1 VTRDPLDDARDLAI
15 IRDARDLA
23 RRLGAL
29 PFVDVV
35 WLFGSAARGTADFAS
50 DLDLCVSAPHVSSGE
65 WSVARQI
72 VEAAP
77 TLRRV
82 DLLRWEELAPSD
94 PLRAR
99 VRRDRVALYE
109 REPGLS
115 DRADDFAAAHPLLL
129 EALARLR
136 EGLAEPGALD
146 HHLMRDG
153 VVQRF
158 EFTTEQF
165 WKTLRLA
172 LAQVGLAK
180 GIAPRASLR
189 LAVAAGWLD
198 EATGELFDGMI
209 DDRNRTSHTYRKR
222 VADEVLARVPAHLA
236 RMEELAARLP
246 GLVA

>member
-1 VTRDPLDDARDLAI
+1 MDDAASGPLD
-15 IRDARDLA
+15 DARDLA

-50 DLDLCVSAPHVSSGE
+50 DLDLCVSAPHAFAGE
-65 WSVARQI
+65 WSVAREV

-82 DLLRWEELAPSD
+82 DLLRWEELALTD
-94 PLRAR
+94 PLRPR
-99 VRRDRVALYE
+99 VLRDRVVLYE

-115 DRADDFAAAHPLLL
+115 DRADDYAAAHPLLI

-146 HHLMRDG
+146 HPLMRDG

-172 LAQVGLAK
+172 LRQVGLAD
-180 GIAPRASLR
+180 GLAPRSALR
-189 LAVAAGWLD
+189 LAVAAGWVD
-198 EATGELFDGMI
+198 EATGKHLDGMI
-209 DDRNRTSHTYRKR
+209 DDRNRTSHTYRKKI
-222 VADEVLARVPAHLA
+222 ADDVLSRVPGHLA
-236 RMEELAARLP
+236 RMEALAARLP
-246 GLVA
+246 GLVG